1 MDRKKKRHGH
11 AQLVFVCMHVL
22 GISGKSKLC
31 FLCSKPRSLPFLFPL
46 IRSLGNSL
54 SWVADWRAWRKGD
67 QEWVP
72 YGFQLSNWTVEPAA
86 VWAHGFPVEYV
97 STELSAGSCLHHTPV
112 VVPRSSTGEKQ
123 LVECA
128 PTTTQKYDDPMMTEK
143 AAQQEFEVDFQ
154 NMEMKEIPA
163 DRIHVDPIDVFEE
176 RASEFKVDISMTTRK
191 MHRYPPGIF
200 LASNVYYTMP
210 TMVSIGPYHHGRDD
224 LNAAEKVKH
233 VAAYQ
238 CIVESG
244 GHSVQEMYDA
254 VVSVACDARHLYDQD
269 AVAGLADDDFLP
281 MMFYDACFLVQFM
294 LSYAGR
300 DVMDASLCSFFDAND
315 KNITHDVLLLENQL
329 PWSVVQAVMRFRP
342 VPLEDFIDS
351 LKDCLQLQDRVRVTT
366 GDEEEGSTTTVLD
379 DAYEPP
385 HLLGLFRYYLVGAS
399 SLPPT
404 KSISFSVSAMELAE
418 MGITL
423 TANKK
428 GTELIQM
435 GLKNKGTLFPELSL
449 PLLSLNRSRAS
460 WLINM
465 AALELCTTTD
475 FYEAAEEE
483 SAVCSYLLLLAML
496 VDREEDVHELRTKRV
511 LQGGGG
517 LTNKEALDFFT
528 GLQDL
533 RVGSRYLRAMQ
544 EIENYMV
551 TRRVQTRLHAFVY
564 KNMRTIVAVF
574 STIGALVGI
583 FGTLKG
589 LKDKTPMMG
598 STTCCDDI

>member
-1 MDRKKKRHGH
+1 MED
-11 AQLVFVCMHVL
+11 
-22 GISGKSKLC
+22 
-31 FLCSKPRSLPFLFPL
+31 
-46 IRSLGNSL
+46 
-54 SWVADWRAWRKGD
+54 GD
-67 QEWVP
+67 QGWVP
-72 YGFQLSNWTVEPAA
+72 YGFQLANWTMERPA

-97 STELSAGSCLHHTPV
+97 STELSSASSCLQTPV

-123 LVECA
+123 LVECT
-128 PTTTQKYDDPMMTEK
+128 PTTTRSDDPMIKESAK
-143 AAQQEFEVDFQ
+143 EFEVDFHS
-154 NMEMKEIPA
+154 METKKIPA
-163 DRIHVDPIDVFEE
+163 DRIHVNPIDVFEE

-200 LASNVYYTMP
+200 LASNVYYTAP

-224 LNAAEKVKH
+224 LTAAEKVKH

-254 VVSVACDARHLYDQD
+254 VVAVAGDARRLYDQD

-315 KNITHDVLLLENQL
+315 KDITHDVLLLENQL

-342 VPLEDFIDS
+342 VPLENFIDS

-366 GDEEEGSTTTVLD
+366 GDEEEEGNTTTVLD

-399 SLPPT
+399 STEPRSLPPT

-428 GTELIQM
+428 ATELIQM
-435 GLKNKGTLFPELSL
+435 GLKKEGTLFPELSL
-449 PLLSLNRSRAS
+449 PPLSLNRSRAS

-465 AALELCTTTD
+465 AALELCTTAD
-475 FYEAAEEE
+475 FYTAEDED

-496 VDREEDVHELRTKRV
+496 VDREEDVHELRTKHV

-528 GLQDL
+528 SLQDL
-533 RVGSRYLRAMQ
+533 RVGSRYLRSMQ
-544 EIENYMV
+544 EIENYRV

-564 KNMRTIVAVF
+564 KNMKTIVAVF
-574 STIGALVGI
+574 SAVGALVGI

-589 LKDKTPMMG
+589 LKDKTP
-598 STTCCDDI
+598 